1 MNFFK
6 NCFFLIPGAFANIF
20 SLYIMSVHRKT
31 QNTVDLVM
39 AGICIVD
46 LMLVIILPIQASMTL
61 HFDFWPFG
69 DKFAGLCKFVG
80 VASYFSNYA
89 CAFYMALLSFY
100 RYRIVSGST
109 ISKITNGIT
118 SGISAV
124 AITLIAVA
132 IPMVSIALIVP
143 YILFFTSKVPLNY
156 DQKYLCYLIKGGPV
170 VSSWCGMDAILS
182 GESAEISWE

>member
-1 MNFFK
+1 MAK
-6 NCFFLIPGAFANIF
+6 
-20 SLYIMSVHRKT
+20 SV
-31 QNTVDLVM
+31 L
-39 AGICIVD
+39 
-46 LMLVIILPIQASMTL
+46 
-61 HFDFWPFG
+61 FWPFAFFMAYG
-69 DKFAGLCKFVG
+69 QIWLT
-80 VASYFSNYA
+80 ASDQKPYCNT
-89 CAFYMALLSFY
+89 ALLSFY